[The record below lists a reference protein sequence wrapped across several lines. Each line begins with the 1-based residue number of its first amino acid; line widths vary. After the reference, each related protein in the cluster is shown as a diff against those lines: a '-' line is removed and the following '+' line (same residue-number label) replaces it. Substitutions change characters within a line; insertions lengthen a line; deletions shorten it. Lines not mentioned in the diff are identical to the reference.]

1 MNNEV
6 FWIESYKMSGSVSL
20 KTVLLHEIGHVLGL
34 FHSVDLNSVMYQYIF
49 TNRVQS
55 ISQTDRDSLK
65 GLYDSFCKK
74 QFKAKTN
81 LKKT

>member
-1 MNNEV
+1 M
-6 FWIESYKMSGSVSL
+6 ESYKPSGSVSL
-20 KTVLLHEIGHVLGL
+20 KTLFLHEIGHTLGL

-65 GLYDSFCKK
+65 ELYDAFCKK
-74 QFKAKTN
+74 QIKI
-81 LKKT
+81 KKI